1 MEYDGIIE
9 YFDTSLVESG
19 TEQESV
25 PDSVFYD
32 STESLDFNDSVIE
45 LKTITANDEKIS
57 STQQCDQQNSS
68 RSGVVLCVVIVIVIV
83 VITTVWRCM
92 VHGKNNK
99 VR

>member
-25 PDSVFYD
+25 PD
-32 STESLDFNDSVIE
+32 
-45 LKTITANDEKIS
+45 
-57 STQQCDQQNSS
+57 
-68 RSGVVLCVVIVIVIV
+68 GVVLCVVIVIVIV

>member
-32 STESLDFNDSVIE
+32 STESLDFNDSV
-45 LKTITANDEKIS
+45 
-57 STQQCDQQNSS
+57 
-68 RSGVVLCVVIVIVIV
+68 V
-83 VITTVWRCM
+83 
-92 VHGKNNK
+92 
-99 VR
+99 